1 MTAIIN
7 PATIFLP
14 MLVVV
19 ALTFIAFVRL
29 AAARGAA
36 VKGGAGLGV
45 LPRAYRHARAGG
57 DAVVAVRH
65 YGNLLELPTLLY
77 AACLTAFAL
86 GEVSQAML
94 VFAWGFAIARVIQS
108 VIHLTTNNAGY
119 RGLAFVVGVV
129 CLLLLWI
136 DVGWVI
142 FSMLGS
148 GLQAGGHV

>member
-7 PATIFLP
+7 PVTIFLP

-19 ALTFIAFVRL
+19 ALTFVAFVRM
-29 AAARGAA
+29 AVARGAA
-36 VKGGAGLGV
+36 VKAGQD
-45 LPRAYRHARAGG
+45 PAYYRAHIGSPEPEATRA
-57 DAVVAVRH
+57 AVRH

-94 VFAWGFAIARVIQS
+94 VFAWGFAIARTVQS
-108 VIHLTTNNAGY
+108 AIHLTTNTPGH
-119 RGLAFVVGVV
+119 RGLAFVAGVV

-148 GLQAGGHV
+148 GLQAGGHA